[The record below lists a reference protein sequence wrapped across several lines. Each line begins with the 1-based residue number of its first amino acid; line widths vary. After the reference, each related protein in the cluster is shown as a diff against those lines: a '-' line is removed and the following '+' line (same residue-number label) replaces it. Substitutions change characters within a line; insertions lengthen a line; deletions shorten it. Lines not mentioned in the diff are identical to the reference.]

1 MDELQR
7 VWKRHEYLAK
17 ASTAF
22 FYGILVSIAMN
33 FFWEPGKIYSSGIT
47 GLSQLTATLLHN
59 TPFSMSPAILILLF
73 NIPLFILAWFQI
85 SHKFTIF
92 TFMAVVFSSIM
103 IKVIHPV
110 TLTTDP
116 IICAIFGG
124 VVNGFGTGLALK
136 YGIST
141 GGLDIIGLT
150 VRKRTG
156 KSVGTVNIIFNIFI
170 VIAAGFVFGWPH
182 AFYSALSIFV
192 NARIMDLV
200 FTRQQKMQVIIITS
214 NPDDV
219 ILSVQKHMRR
229 GITIIHDA
237 EGAYQHDKKTVL
249 ITVISRFEMPELK
262 EAMKE
267 ADPKAFVSISENVH
281 IMGRFYEPTI

>member
-192 NARIMDLV
+192 NARTMDLV

-214 NPDDV
+214 NPDEV
-219 ILSVQKHMRR
+219 IFSVQKHMRR

-262 EAMKE
+262 EAMNE